1 VVALT
6 PSTPTEATPRYPWGG
21 WGVETTLITGHS
33 CADLYQLDRLI
44 EVHLPKLFAVRASRM
59 STYILNWHFQL
70 TFSTDLDLT
79 VVAHPDAR
87 DHVGGGTFQR
97 QH

>member
-1 VVALT
+1 
-6 PSTPTEATPRYPWGG
+6 
-21 WGVETTLITGHS
+21 
-33 CADLYQLDRLI
+33 
-44 EVHLPKLFAVRASRM
+44 M